1 MTPGVGKILGGGFV
15 YLWGVILQLAPYLP
29 VYVVSKAQEGYAL
42 FMADY
47 SQEHTTLF
55 LVALQ
60 SDGSMWWIPQT
71 DLRMQWNYSI
81 DRLPP
86 SARPTNSL

>member
-1 MTPGVGKILGGGFV
+1 MI
-15 YLWGVILQLAPYLP
+15 IQLSPYLP
-29 VYVVSKAQEGYAL
+29 VYVTSKKEEGYAL

-71 DLRMQWNYSI
+71 DLRMQWNC
-81 DRLPP
+81 
-86 SARPTNSL
+86 SLQRTPLSSSGVSSPAQVKEF